1 MYYLITSHSLI
12 VCFSLYRIIAE
23 NIRIKDT
30 SSNDLNSYIFSFYH
44 FLIYERRR

>member
-1 MYYLITSHSLI
+1 MYYLITSHSY
-12 VCFSLYRIIAE
+12 SLFQSCRIIAE

-44 FLIYERRR
+44 F